1 MHILILLFLS
11 NLFSTDMV
19 IIAIVALMLFGGDKL
34 PEIARTVGKGIRD
47 FKDASDGVKREI
59 NNQINSFEEKK
70 TEEALNKAAENHI
83 AANSADGNE
92 NPPIVQN
99 TIPFNE
105 NYVST
110 GEGRVIEDNTEVHA
124 EVSAENHATDS
135 HKNGETTNE
144 LIKKS

>member
-19 IIAIVALMLFGGDKL
+19 IIALVALMLFGGDKL

-70 TEEALNKAAENHI
+70 SEEALNKAAQNQI
-83 AANSADGNE
+83 SAGDTDLNE
-92 NPPIVQN
+92 GRPPVQN

-105 NYVST
+105 NYGNSENATDVNA
-110 GEGRVIEDNTEVHA
+110 EAHA
-124 EVSAENHATDS
+124 ETATENHAADLHTS
-135 HKNGETTNE
+135 GETTSE
-144 LIKKS
+144 LIKNS